1 MLKKYD
7 EQLLAAL
14 REDAR
19 ASVSKLARELNL
31 SRTTV
36 QNRLARLEESGV
48 IKRYSVEL
56 GDDYRESLI
65 HAHVSIKC
73 HQRLSGQTVLGLK
86 GTSEVFELVA
96 ISGDYDLLA
105 IVKADSLAKLNQVID
120 RIGMLDGVER
130 TNSAIVL
137 ETKFRR

>member
-14 REDAR
+14 RQDAR

-36 QNRLARLEESGV
+36 QNRLSRLEESGV
-48 IKRYSVEL
+48 IKRYLVEL
-56 GDDYRESLI
+56 GDEYQESLI

-73 HQRLSGQTVLGLK
+73 QQKLTGKTVLGLK
-86 GTSEVFELVA
+86 GIGAVHELVA
-96 ISGDYDLLA
+96 ISGEYDLLA
-105 IVKADSLAKLNQVID
+105 IVKADTLAKLNQVID
-120 RIGMLDGVER
+120 MIGILDGVER